1 MPLQWRHK
9 GRDSVSNHQP
19 HDCVLN
25 RLFRRRSEKT
35 SKLRVTGHLC
45 GELTSPRWIP
55 RTNGQLRGK
64 CFHLMTSCWHR
75 LELVGKVWWAIYKII
90 EKISWND
97 SPGKTPSPTTVV
109 QIDYNENLMNMIDCF
124 SWKKWQ
130 DGVTILHVTIARC
143 DLCKF
148 VTQLLNY

>member
-1 MPLQWRHK
+1 MPLQWRHN

-75 LELVGKVWWAIYKII
+75 LEIVGKVWWAIYKSLKKWVETIHQGRHHPLRLQSKLTI
-90 EKISWND
+90 MKILWTWLIAFHEKMTRWGDNITCHN
-97 SPGKTPSPTTVV
+97 SPVWPV
-109 QIDYNENLMNMIDCF
+109 QICDP
-124 SWKKWQ
+124 
-130 DGVTILHVTIARC
+130 TI
-143 DLCKF
+143 
-148 VTQLLNY
+148 